1 MAGIRPLRIGIL
13 NLMPKAQDY
22 DAMLQHSLHSASSV
36 TGLAAPRLSLVRM
49 RLESHTY
56 ASSDRKDLE
65 ARYRTFDA
73 ACAEGQLDGM
83 ILTGAPVE
91 EIPFESVRYWPEL
104 CEILRYAAKD
114 IPSTLGL
121 CWGAMALAAQ
131 LGIEKRVRSRKLFGV
146 HALTL
151 RADTDFQGHAG
162 DVVYCA
168 QSRHADLDPTS
179 VEAAERLSLVRILAE
194 GHGFGVS
201 VIESR
206 SGRFRMHLGHPEY
219 DARRLVAEYPW
230 SGFLCLLA
238 FTAREQARHL
248 RPVASLDVFLTR
260 LVALRRPSFNHA
272 HNGSLQDRASERLQS
287 VSRAPAG

>member
-219 DARRLVAEYPW
+219 DARRLVAEYLRDRDAGRRDVDPPYGIDLATGDASTRSHGPAFFADW
-230 SGFLCLLA
+230 LSLLA
-238 FTAREQARHL
+238 
-248 RPVASLDVFLTR
+248 SK
-260 LVALRRPSFNHA
+260 
-272 HNGSLQDRASERLQS
+272 RAISAQLPR
-287 VSRAPAG
+287 